1 MATTGIDRVATLT
14 NEGRADTGTHD
25 VLHEKMADV
34 PDERPIDY
42 EKMEHQAIG
51 VTRIE
56 TLWRHFGTNRVVLTS
71 LACTI
76 FREWQ
81 GQRSSDQSGVLRVHP
96 GRKHDRLVR
105 SRRRVVL

>member
-1 MATTGIDRVATLT
+1 MFATLGIIKLETCLQRLPAANNMATTGVDRVATLT
-14 NEGRADTGTHD
+14 NEGRANTATHD

-34 PDERPIDY
+34 PNERPIDY

-76 FREWQ
+76 FCEW
-81 GQRSSDQSGVLRVHP
+81 RTVTL
-96 GRKHDRLVR
+96 
-105 SRRRVVL
+105 